1 MLISWAVNTF
11 LSIFL
16 WPVDWFK
23 SGPVLN
29 TKALTVWAASDPLR
43 DAEVAKIDASRFYSY
58 LLWNSDEFS
67 RIEGHKGVVRA
78 ISYLK
83 IHAGKSRTRNVVWT
97 KVFARLYAQNFVGIS
112 VKRLSG
118 LQSIVYWLLR
128 NTGYG
133 SPVTLFCQTRLIA
146 FILANRDTM
155 WDLIR
160 RKSQNLIIEMMER
173 LSLKAQ
179 CTLVN
184 WRVVIKYLVRKRHL
198 FT

>member
-1 MLISWAVNTF
+1 MLISWAVNAF
-11 LSIFL
+11 ISVFL
-16 WPVDWFK
+16 WPIAWFK
-23 SGPVLN
+23 DGPVLN

-43 DAEVAKIDASRFYSY
+43 DAEVAKISPSRFYGY
-58 LLWNSDEFS
+58 ILANSDQFS
-67 RIEGHKGVVRA
+67 KIQGHKGVVRA

-83 IHAGKSRTRNVVWT
+83 IHAGKTRTRNVVWT
-97 KVFARLYAQNFVGIS
+97 KVFAKLYAQNFVGIS

-146 FILANRDTM
+146 FILANRDTL
-155 WDLIR
+155 WNLIR

-173 LSLKAQ
+173 ISLKAR
-179 CTLVN
+179 CTLVH
-184 WRVVIKYLVRKRHL
+184 WPVVIKYLVRKRHL